1 MAENQVNQVKVRP
14 TLTDLEVG
22 KAVTFPIEKTKS
34 VRAQASDLGLILNR
48 KYQTETD
55 REKRIITVI
64 RIS

>member
-1 MAENQVNQVKVRP
+1 MAEKQVKVRP
-14 TLTDLEVG
+14 TLTNLGIG
-22 KAVTFPIEKTKS
+22 KTVTFPIEKTKS
-34 VRAQASDLGLILNR
+34 VRTQASDLGLILDR

>member
-1 MAENQVNQVKVRP
+1 MAENQVKVRP

-55 REKRIITVI
+55 EKSV
-64 RIS
+64 S

>member
-1 MAENQVNQVKVRP
+1 MAENQVKVRP

-48 KYQTETD
+48 STRQKRTE
-55 REKRIITVI
+55 KSV
-64 RIS
+64 S

>member
-1 MAENQVNQVKVRP
+1 MAENQVKVRP

-34 VRAQASDLGLILNR
+34 VRSQASDLGLILNR

>member
-1 MAENQVNQVKVRP
+1 MAENQVKVRP

-22 KAVTFPIEKTKS
+22 KAVTLPIEKTKS

>member
-1 MAENQVNQVKVRP
+1 MAENQVKVRP
-14 TLTDLEVG
+14 TLTDSEVG

-34 VRAQASDLGLILNR
+34 VRSQASDLGLILNR

>member
-1 MAENQVNQVKVRP
+1 MAENQVKVRP
-14 TLTDLEVG
+14 TLTDLEV
-22 KAVTFPIEKTKS
+22 VTFPIEKTKS